1 MDKRNVD
8 FFLDDKDLDTQEM
21 YFAWFEKI
29 MDGIILLRYK
39 KERKDSTFVSNAQ
52 ISDMIIRCFSKINRF
67 NKKEQLNTL
76 ARKMTVAT
84 ERYEQKED
92 YYKVLEKFYD
102 YYRKDPNIPV
112 ELTTPFFNEIL
123 NKQQDAF
130 CRKEKEKIKNH
141 LTRVL
146 PLTEKKEMQ
155 IKRGR
160 KLKKLQEYL
169 KEEKYGKLGL
179 TEEKKIEIID
189 EVNTW
194 IKKAKYFKKRDL
206 HLSGEILEQLG
217 QLFFTGNLSI
227 DQVNSQIGLQEEDI
241 KQIYNQYCKKML
253 PFLDHIELDK
263 WEDIRKNIA
272 YDHNHLVIISNEK
285 SENQLSA
292 MSRYEEQNH
301 IDLFNKKENREFIKL
316 LPLCSIIKD
325 FKMEQMKDILTNS
338 NKILQKLT
346 EENPLFDGSMNQ
358 ILNQFHRVLSLAKI
372 YSHTTP
378 VVVKALGEETV
389 DKILTGD
396 GLDII
401 SRNPKDYVEVYQK
414 MLTRTE
420 TKVPKVS
427 GVYNNYTFE
436 SGNMSDT
443 MRLLIG
449 TNCLASCLGPE
460 GAGEE
465 MYREALIGE
474 NADVILIKDQ
484 EESFVARMILYRIGN
499 YIMTSSII
507 GEQGIQRQF
516 MNKEF
521 LSLIATQLLEK
532 SKQAGDCIEYVFMTK
547 DPSVNLDDDY
557 TLIMKFDLVKGLPH
571 LDWRASSY
579 LIGSTSS
586 SVQIKKEIEG
596 KYYSQTREKIKTK
609 EELNVSDLEKIIAL
623 EVLMN
628 GEEEQ
633 KNIRTIHLEDYEEI
647 YKGQDFYIGLRQDG
661 SYEKVSLPTNDP
673 RKQQEIKMIENLTKE
688 SVDQSLIKI
697 KK

>member
-1 MDKRNVD
+1 M
-8 FFLDDKDLDTQEM
+8 
-21 YFAWFEKI
+21 
-29 MDGIILLRYK
+29 K
-39 KERKDSTFVSNAQ
+39 KLEEE
-52 ISDMIIRCFSKINRF
+52 
-67 NKKEQLNTL
+67 KEQ
-76 ARKMTVAT
+76 
-84 ERYEQKED
+84 
-92 YYKVLEKFYD
+92 
-102 YYRKDPNIPV
+102 
-112 ELTTPFFNEIL
+112 
-123 NKQQDAF
+123 
-130 CRKEKEKIKNH
+130 KI
-141 LTRVL
+141 
-146 PLTEKKEMQ
+146 
-155 IKRGR
+155 
-160 KLKKLQEYL
+160 
-169 KEEKYGKLGL
+169 
-179 TEEKKIEIID
+179 
-189 EVNTW
+189 
-194 IKKAKYFKKRDL
+194 
-206 HLSGEILEQLG
+206 
-217 QLFFTGNLSI
+217 
-227 DQVNSQIGLQEEDI
+227 
-241 KQIYNQYCKKML
+241 
-253 PFLDHIELDK
+253 
-263 WEDIRKNIA
+263 
-272 YDHNHLVIISNEK
+272 
-285 SENQLSA
+285 
-292 MSRYEEQNH
+292 
-301 IDLFNKKENREFIKL
+301 
-316 LPLCSIIKD
+316 
-325 FKMEQMKDILTNS
+325 
-338 NKILQKLT
+338 
-346 EENPLFDGSMNQ
+346 
-358 ILNQFHRVLSLAKI
+358 
-372 YSHTTP
+372 
-378 VVVKALGEETV
+378 
-389 DKILTGD
+389 
-396 GLDII
+396 
-401 SRNPKDYVEVYQK
+401 
-414 MLTRTE
+414 TE

-474 NADVILIKDQ
+474 NADVILINDQ